1 MGLDS
6 YGLVVNPAL
15 EGTDT
20 DPRGPF
26 VAITGLVGRQDGE
39 EVVSKRV
46 AYWRKH
52 YRLHQWM
59 EELYRQKGGESEF
72 NCVRVYLDSADLVAL
87 EHAIPS
93 FDESYRRTDEDFL
106 NQARIAISNGLCV
119 CYTSWW

>member
-6 YGLVVNPAL
+6 YGLVVNPVL
-15 EGTDT
+15 EGTGDQYH
-20 DPRGPF
+20 DPF
-26 VAITGLVGRQDGE
+26 VVNGE